1 MSLEQ
6 GSKEVMSLEPE
17 DRLKGK
23 VALITGAASG
33 MGADT
38 ARRFVAEGATVLLAD
53 VSVEAGQALAMSLGS
68 SAAFVKLDVGDAPDW
83 EHAVEVAERDFGPI
97 SVLVNNAGIAAS
109 GLVESYDPK
118 VFDRAIRVNLLGSLL
133 GMRHV
138 LPSMRKVER
147 GSVINVSSL
156 QGREADVNLMPY
168 IASKFGVRGVSKSAA
183 VEWGRYGIRVNTIF
197 PGFIITGITEGVR
210 DNALGH
216 IPLQRLGAATMAGSG
231 SDIAGLATFLASDRS
246 SFITGAELV
255 IDGGKSIRFPS
266 VGEDYSQSLASR
278 PGKGIA

>member
-1 MSLEQ
+1 
-6 GSKEVMSLEPE
+6 MSLEPE
-17 DRLKGK
+17 DRLRGK

-38 ARRFVAEGATVLLAD
+38 ARRFVAEGAKVLLAD

-97 SVLVNNAGIAAS
+97 NVLVNNAGIAAS
-109 GLVESYDPK
+109 GLVESYDPE
-118 VFDRAIRVNLLGSLL
+118 VLDRAIRVNLLGSLL
-133 GMRHV
+133 GMQHV

-216 IPLQRLGAATMAGSG
+216 IPLQRPGARTMAGSG
-231 SDIAGLATFLASDRS
+231 SDVAGLVTFLASDRS

-266 VGEDYSQSLASR
+266 VGEDYSQTLASR